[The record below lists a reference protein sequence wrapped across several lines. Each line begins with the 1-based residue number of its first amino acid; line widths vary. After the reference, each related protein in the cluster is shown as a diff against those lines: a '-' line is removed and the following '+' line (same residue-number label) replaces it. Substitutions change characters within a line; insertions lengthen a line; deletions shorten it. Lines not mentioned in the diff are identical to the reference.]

1 MIKRVLG
8 EWVSYVGIYN
18 VYINVVSIIQT
29 WELELTF
36 DTNLVPFFLILAT
49 INTAIEINELK
60 APTLV
65 VDNRSK
71 AK

>member
-18 VYINVVSIIQT
+18 VYINVVAIVQT
-29 WELELTF
+29 WELELIF

-49 INTAIEINELK
+49 INTAIEINKRAESSG
-60 APTLV
+60 TT
-65 VDNRSK
+65 S
-71 AK
+71 

>member
-18 VYINVVSIIQT
+18 VYINLVSIIQT

-49 INTAIEINELK
+49 INTAIEINK
-60 APTLV
+60 
-65 VDNRSK
+65 RSQSSDTNS
-71 AK
+71 

>member
-18 VYINVVSIIQT
+18 VYINVVAIVQT
-29 WELELTF
+29 WELELIF

-49 INTAIEINELK
+49 INTAIEINKRAESSD
-60 APTLV
+60 TT
-65 VDNRSK
+65 S
-71 AK
+71 

>member
-18 VYINVVSIIQT
+18 VYINVVDIVQT
-29 WELELTF
+29 WELELIF

-49 INTAIEINELK
+49 INTAIEINKRAESSD
-60 APTLV
+60 TT
-65 VDNRSK
+65 S
-71 AK
+71 